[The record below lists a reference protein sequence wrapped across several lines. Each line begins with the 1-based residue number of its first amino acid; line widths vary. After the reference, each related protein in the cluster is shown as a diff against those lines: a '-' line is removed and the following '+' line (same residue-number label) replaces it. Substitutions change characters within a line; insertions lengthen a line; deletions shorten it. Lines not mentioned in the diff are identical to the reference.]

1 MTHEETIKDNEY
13 KCSMCQ
19 NVYEKGWSDEESEKE
34 AKKIWG
40 NIPTES
46 RCVICD
52 DCFHRRSP
60 QDIQEMG
67 EDYKNLNN

>member
-1 MTHEETIKDNEY
+1 MTNTEKLKDNEY

-19 NVYEKGWSDEESEKE
+19 NVYEKGWSDEEAGKE

-40 NIPTES
+40 DIPTES

-52 DCFHRRSP
+52 DCYHRRSP
-60 QDIQEMG
+60 QNIQEMG